1 MMCTCEE
8 EFARRFLPH
17 QLNYGTELKTGREV
31 PVTIGFQEN
40 TCNTCRGQPE
50 EAHPKA
56 EIYGMSSKVVR
67 YYWREIFFETTQR
80 FGDWADSQGYA
91 DYHAARRENPGVY
104 SQIEKEVIQQ
114 IKELHERSPKYTYQE
129 KSQKQILEENNV
141 EIVKLKGKYVERA
154 ERGVGIL
161 NEAEVC
167 SAEEF
172 VARHHER
179 QGYNILFT
187 ESIPFHVMFGV
198 FMWLLIQDPKDSLV
212 RVVGFGDRKA
222 FDEGCQGKQIW
233 THLPKD
239 FGTPG
244 YAVRRAAA
252 IEDHFALIAS
262 NKSDLLWLFD
272 YWVEPSEGLR
282 QYLWAHRAED
292 VVKARRVVELL
303 SMDDILRILRY
314 LVTDYWGRYVGWPD
328 LIVYNQDGFFF
339 AEVKSSRDRLR
350 EDQKSW
356 IHGNSS
362 ELHLPF
368 KLIKIHRDVG

>member
-1 MMCTCEE
+1 MICACEE
-8 EFARRFLPH
+8 EFARRFLSH

-31 PVTIGFQEN
+31 LVTIGFQEN
-40 TCNTCRGQPE
+40 ICNTCRGQPE

-91 DYHAARRENPGVY
+91 DYHAARRENPSVY

-222 FDEGCQGKQIW
+222 LDEGRQGKQIW
-233 THLPKD
+233 THLPED

-244 YAVRRAAA
+244 YAARRAAA